1 MPFEVYKKERI
12 DLTKYDLVFHNLNL
26 PLSVKKKHVSDNKN
40 KPALILDANNRG
52 EYFEGILKVNG
63 SDPDGYLLINP
74 NSTNTDGET
83 LKLKY
88 KSLESLLIKK
98 PHAR

>member
-40 KPALILDANNRG
+40 KVARENKVFLAVLVIL
-52 EYFEGILKVNG
+52 
-63 SDPDGYLLINP
+63 LLNIAA
-74 NSTNTDGET
+74 
-83 LKLKY
+83 KKIAAFY
-88 KSLESLLIKK
+88 LESEIEIKDYNPK
-98 PHAR
+98 TTA